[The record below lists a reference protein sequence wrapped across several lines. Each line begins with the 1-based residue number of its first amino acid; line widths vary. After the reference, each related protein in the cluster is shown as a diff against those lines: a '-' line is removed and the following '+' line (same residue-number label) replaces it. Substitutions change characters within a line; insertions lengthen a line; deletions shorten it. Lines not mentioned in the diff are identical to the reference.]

1 LLADRDREAPRRE
14 SGALPHRSSEG
25 RERRRDHHALAA
37 RLTRAE
43 LVASCPSDLVLV
55 NTGPASTYGRTPA
68 AAAAAVAATRPASDR
83 GRRSAPKS
91 LRNSWGDR
99 GLHPRKPRFSFGFR
113 DLHARKFSK
122 AARASRFPCT

>member
-1 LLADRDREAPRRE
+1 HVTGVQTCALPIWPQEPLRLQVASRHRGRGDSLLADRDREAPRRE

-55 NTGPASTYGRTPA
+55 NTGPGEH
-68 AAAAAVAATRPASDR
+68 
-83 GRRSAPKS
+83 
-91 LRNSWGDR
+91 LRKNTGGGGGGGGGDPT
-99 GLHPRKPRFSFGFR
+99 GQ
-113 DLHARKFSK
+113 
-122 AARASRFPCT
+122 